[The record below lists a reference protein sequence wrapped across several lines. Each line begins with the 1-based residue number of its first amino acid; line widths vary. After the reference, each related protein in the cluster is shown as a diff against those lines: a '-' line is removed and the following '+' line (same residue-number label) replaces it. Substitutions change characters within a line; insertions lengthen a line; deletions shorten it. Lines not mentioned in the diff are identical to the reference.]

1 MLNVNHNNKM
11 YVATYKEI
19 LLGFIVFC
27 SILIILYPKSSLT
40 KQVLAE
46 QSNYDLSVLYLKNML
61 KNDPSNETLMLTLAK
76 QAFQAKKKDL
86 SFKLLRLLR
95 NSPNREIREKAYQ
108 LSYKIAKEDYLYLKH
123 KNKTTAFMQKYTQ
136 LQNIFNIIIK
146 QNFYKESDI
155 PRLYKESYF
164 VNNKKDAYLLVQK
177 LLKKRPHD
185 IKYLSDAFYLSYKLK
200 DYTQSM
206 FYLDQLAIQDKQNRK
221 KWFNES
227 YFLLTKY
234 FSYKEIE
241 SYIINHAKNSPY
253 WSNKLISFYLQHKQ
267 YKKVSQLYM
276 NQFQNTTSYAKRK
289 KYWFKAIAVLQAGGE
304 LKAAVHL
311 GDKYENYFIQ
321 DKQAS
326 IMLLKLYISANDLK
340 RANRLSQKL
349 LKIKG

>member
-1 MLNVNHNNKM
+1 M

-27 SILIILYPKSSLT
+27 VILVILYPKGSLT
-40 KQVLAE
+40 QQVLAE

-61 KNDPSNETLMLTLAK
+61 KNDPSNETLMLALAK

-95 NSPNREIREKAYQ
+95 NSQKREIREKAYQ

-136 LQNIFNIIIK
+136 LQNIFNIIIS
-146 QNFYKESDI
+146 QHLYKESDI
-155 PRLYKESYF
+155 ARLYKESYF
-164 VNNKKDAYLLVQK
+164 VNNKKDSYLLVQK
-177 LLKKRPHD
+177 LLKKRPYD
-185 IKYLSDAFYLSYKLK
+185 VKLLGDAFYLSYKLK
-200 DYTQSM
+200 DYAQSM
-206 FYLDQLAIQDKQNRK
+206 LYLDKLAIQDKANRK
-221 KWFNES
+221 KWLDES
-227 YFLLTKY
+227 YFLLTKHY
-234 FSYKEIE
+234 TYKETE
-241 SYIINHAKNSPY
+241 SYIISHAQNSPY

-276 NQFQNTTSYAKRK
+276 NQFQNTTSYAKRR

-311 GDKYENYFIQ
+311 GHKYENYFIR
-321 DKQAS
+321 DKRAS

-349 LKIKG
+349 LKMKR

>member
-1 MLNVNHNNKM
+1 MSNVNHNKI

-19 LLGFIVFC
+19 LLGFTVFC
-27 SILIILYPKSSLT
+27 VILVILYPKSSLT

-61 KNDPSNETLMLTLAK
+61 KNDPSNEVLMLALAK
-76 QAFQAKKKDL
+76 QAFQTKKKDL
-86 SFKLLRLLR
+86 SFKLLKLLR

-108 LSYKIAKEDYLYLKH
+108 LSYKIAKEDYFYLKH
-123 KNKTTAFMQKYTQ
+123 KNRITAFTQKYTQ
-136 LQNIFNIIIK
+136 LQNIFTIIIN
-146 QNFYKESDI
+146 QNLYKESDI
-155 PRLYKESYF
+155 ARLYKESYF
-164 VNNKKDAYLLVQK
+164 VNNKKYGYLLVQK

-185 IKYLSDAFYLSYKLK
+185 IKLLSDAFYLSYKLK
-200 DYTQSM
+200 DYAQSIL
-206 FYLDQLAIQDKQNRK
+206 YLEKLAVLDRINQK
-221 KWFNES
+221 KWLDES